1 MVHKQCKFQIM
12 SEIIKVVK
20 KGKPVFVKKMKVSDL
35 DPSKLSHKFKTHGFS
50 SDTEVYVKVYENGDI
65 DLRGKKGEYR
75 LIPLT
80 AEVVQ

>member
-1 MVHKQCKFQIM
+1 M

-20 KGKPVFVKKMKVSDL
+20 KGRPVFVKKMKVSDL

-50 SDTEVYVKVYENGDI
+50 SDTEVYVKVYKNGDI

>member
-1 MVHKQCKFQIM
+1 M

-20 KGKPVFVKKMKVSDL
+20 KGKPVFVKKVKVSDL
-35 DPSKLSHKFKTHGFS
+35 DPSKISHKFKTHDFP

-65 DLRGKKGEYR
+65 DFRGKKEEYR

-80 AEVVQ
+80 AEVVE

>member
-1 MVHKQCKFQIM
+1 M

-20 KGKPVFVKKMKVSDL
+20 KGRPVFVKKMKVSDL